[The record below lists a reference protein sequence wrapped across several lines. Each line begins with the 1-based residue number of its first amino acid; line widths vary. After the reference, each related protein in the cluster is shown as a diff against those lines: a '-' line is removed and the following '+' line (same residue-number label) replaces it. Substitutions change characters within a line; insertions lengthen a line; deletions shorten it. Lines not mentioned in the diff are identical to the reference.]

1 MILRS
6 FLISIFISDVELEKY
21 KNKVFTFLSREAN
34 IGLMPR
40 GLAVHLR
47 ERSECRVLSRA
58 LGAGAYIFI
67 VSASRVLA
75 QSGSSPLVSGPEGSG
90 VSGPSGTLPNP
101 LNANT
106 IPEFIASI
114 LNIVVQI
121 GVPIVALFI
130 IYSGFLFVKARGNPE
145 ELKTAKTAIVWTLIG
160 AAILL
165 GASVLADVI
174 GGTISDLGV

>member
-1 MILRS
+1 M
-6 FLISIFISDVELEKY
+6 
-21 KNKVFTFLSREAN
+21 
-34 IGLMPR
+34 
-40 GLAVHLR
+40 
-47 ERSECRVLSRA
+47 
-58 LGAGAYIFI
+58 
-67 VSASRVLA
+67 LA